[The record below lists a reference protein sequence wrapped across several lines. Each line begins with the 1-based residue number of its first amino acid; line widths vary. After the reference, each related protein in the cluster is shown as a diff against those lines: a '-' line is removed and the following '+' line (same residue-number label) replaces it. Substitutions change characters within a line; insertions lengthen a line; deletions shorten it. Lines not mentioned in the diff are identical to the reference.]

1 MEAIKLLNSAKV
13 GGKMHKSKKVLL
25 VGKGKDIDAK
35 EAEYLIKHGAAEETV
50 KPSGQ
55 PVQNNLKDE
64 LSVEE
69 MADLEDLN
77 QLKVDDLKKVCG
89 HFGLEGYKSLN
100 KDDLIA
106 LIEEYRGAIDIDEMD
121 EDALRKLAEE
131 EGITLPDDA
140 DIETIRKI
148 IATSLGE

>member
-13 GGKMHKSKKVLL
+13 DGKLRKAKEVLT
-25 VGKGKDIDAK
+25 VGKGKDIDVK
-35 EAEYLIKHGAAEETV
+35 DAEFLIKHDAAEETV
-50 KPSGQ
+50 KPSTSQASPKG
-55 PVQNNLKDE
+55 DE

-69 MADLEDLN
+69 MAELEDLS

-89 HFGLEGYKSLN
+89 YFGLEGYKSLN

-106 LIEEYRGAIDIDEMD
+106 LIEEHRGAIDIDKMD
-121 EDALRKLAEE
+121 EDALRELAEE

>member
-13 GGKMHKSKKVLL
+13 GGKLRKAKEVLT
-25 VGKGKDIDAK
+25 VGKGKDIDVK
-35 EAEYLIKHGAAEETV
+35 DAEFLIEHGAAEETV
-50 KPSGQ
+50 KPSTSQ
-55 PVQNNLKDE
+55 TASKSDE

-69 MADLEDLN
+69 MADLEDLS
-77 QLKVDDLKKVCG
+77 QLKVDDLKKVCE
-89 HFGLEGYKSLN
+89 HLEIEDYKSLN
-100 KDDLIA
+100 KKELIA
-106 LIEEYRGAIDIDEMD
+106 LIEEHRGAVDIDEMD
-121 EDALRKLAEE
+121 EDALRDLAEE